1 MKKTISLFICFILL
15 ISIVSGCKNKS
26 DSEQP
31 KEPNTTTKNIESSK
45 LATPASKPII
55 AEDKTESVQIDTKPI
70 TMESLA
76 DEDESDGIEYF
87 ALLMDSHKI
96 GYAVEERVVDGDIVK
111 TSIEMNLTLSRVGVT
126 INVTTKSS
134 STETK
139 DGKPLGFEIVQDLG
153 LIATK
158 TVGTI
163 NEDGKLIVTSGQNIN
178 EMDWPEGALMSE
190 GMRLLH
196 CKTGLKEGASYK
208 AKMFEPSTLTAFDVE
223 VNVGA
228 KQQVDL
234 LGRVVELTELK
245 TTATSEA
252 VAELNADEYYDDD
265 LKLQKS
271 VTPVMGMVIEQ
282 VACSKEFAL
291 GKNDVYEIV
300 DKMFLASPQP
310 IDNINSVKS
319 ITYHITKT
327 NPEADLQFLSTD
339 NQKVQK
345 SSNGDI
351 VLTIEKAE
359 LPKGITIPYKGSD
372 KDALEALR
380 SSRFVESDEKII
392 KDLAKKAIGNT
403 KDASEAARKIE
414 SFVADYI
421 DDKSLSVGYASA
433 AEVAKSK
440 QGDCS
445 EHAVLTAALC
455 RAAGIPAQ
463 VATGVVYVSQW
474 QNLSNGFGGHAWT
487 RVYIGDKW
495 YNIDAAFKSAGFGG
509 YDPGHITLAFGNGD
523 PEGFLNIVNT
533 LGQFKIEK
541 IEIKK

>member
-1 MKKTISLFICFILL
+1 MKKTIYLFICFVLL
-15 ISIVSGCKNKS
+15 ISIVSGWKNTS
-26 DSEQP
+26 YAANTNVPNDS
-31 KEPNTTTKNIESSK
+31 N
-45 LATPASKPII
+45 
-55 AEDKTESVQIDTKPI
+55 DV
-70 TMESLA
+70 
-76 DEDESDGIEYF
+76 EYF
-87 ALLMDSHKI
+87 ALLMDGKKI
-96 GYAVEERVVDGDIVK
+96 GYAIEKRVVDEDIVK
-111 TSIEMNLTLSRVGVT
+111 TSIEMALTLSRVGVT
-126 INVTTKSS
+126 LSVTTKSS

-139 DGKPLGFEIVQDLG
+139 TGKPLGFEIDQDLG
-153 LIATK
+153 LMTTK

-163 NEDGKLIVTSGQNIN
+163 NEKGKLIVTSGQDIK

-196 CKTGLKEGASYK
+196 YKTGLKEGASYK
-208 AKMFEPSTLTAFDVE
+208 AKLFEPSTLSAFDVE

-234 LGRVVELTELK
+234 LGRVVELTEIK
-245 TTATSEA
+245 STATSET
-252 VAELNADEYYDDD
+252 VATLNADEYYDDN

-271 VTPVMGMVIEQ
+271 VTPVIGLLIEQ

-300 DKMFLASPQP
+300 NKMFIDSPQP
-310 IDNINSVKS
+310 INNISSVKS
-319 ITYHITKT
+319 ITYHMTKT
-327 NPEADLQFLSTD
+327 NPQADLLFPATD

-345 SSNGDI
+345 LNNGNVI
-351 VLTIEKAE
+351 LTIEKEA
-359 LPKGITIPYKGSD
+359 LPKGVTIPYKGND
-372 KDALEALR
+372 KDALEALKP
-380 SSRFVESDEKII
+380 SRYVESDEKII
-392 KDLAKKAIGNT
+392 QDLAKKAIGNT

-414 SFVADYI
+414 SFVAEYI
-421 DDKSLSVGYASA
+421 DDKNLSVGYASA

-463 VATGVVYVSQW
+463 VASGVGYVSQW
-474 QNLSNGFGGHAWT
+474 QTVSNGFGGHAWT
-487 RVYIGDKW
+487 RVYLGDKW
-495 YNIDAAFKSAGFGG
+495 YNIDAAFKGAGFGG
-509 YDPGHITLAFGNGD
+509 YDPGHITLSFGNGN

-541 IEIKK
+541 IDIKN

>member
-1 MKKTISLFICFILL
+1 MKKTISLFICFVLL
-15 ISIVSGCKNKS
+15 VSIVSGCKNKS
-26 DSEQP
+26 DSQPP
-31 KEPNTTTKNIESSK
+31 KEPNTATKNIRPSE
-45 LATPASKPII
+45 PAPPETKPII
-55 AEDKTESVQIDTKPI
+55 AEEKPKPISPDTKPTTI
-70 TMESLA
+70 DSLA
-76 DEDESDGIEYF
+76 NEDTEYF
-87 ALLMDSHKI
+87 SLLMDGHKI
-96 GYAVEERVVDGDIVK
+96 GYAINKRIVEEDIVN
-111 TSIEMNLTLSRVGVT
+111 TSIEMKLTLSRIGVT
-126 INVTTKSS
+126 VSVTTKSS

-139 DGKPLGFEIVQDLG
+139 DGKPLGFEIEEDLG
-153 LIATK
+153 LIVTK
-158 TVGTI
+158 TVGKI
-163 NEDGKLIVTSGQNIN
+163 NENGKLIVIRGQGEE

-196 CKTGLKEGASYK
+196 YKTGLKEGASYK
-208 AKMFEPSTLTAFDVE
+208 AKLFEPSTLSAFDVE

-228 KQQVDL
+228 KRQVDL
-234 LGRVVELTELK
+234 LGRVVELTEIK
-245 TTATSEA
+245 TKATSET
-252 VAELNADEYYDDD
+252 VAALNADEYYDDN

-310 IDNINSVKS
+310 INNINAVKS
-319 ITYHITKT
+319 IIYHITKT
-327 NPEADLQFLSTD
+327 NPQADLLFPATD

-345 SSNGDI
+345 LSNGN
-351 VLTIEKAE
+351 VTLTIEKEE
-359 LPKGITIPYKGSD
+359 LPKGVAIPYKGND
-372 KDALEALR
+372 KDALEALKP
-380 SSRFVESDEKII
+380 SRYVESDEKII
-392 KDLAKKAIGNT
+392 QDLAKKAIGNT

-421 DDKSLSVGYASA
+421 DDKNLSVGYASA

-463 VATGVVYVSQW
+463 VATGVAYVAQW
-474 QNLSNGFGGHAWT
+474 QTVSNGFGGHAWT
-487 RVYIGDKW
+487 RVYLGDKW
-495 YNIDAAFKSAGFGG
+495 YNIDAAFKGAGFGG
-509 YDPGHITLAFGNGD
+509 YDPGHITLSFGNGN

-541 IEIKK
+541 IEIGN